1 MLMKTYPLAGLIS
14 CIFAIVLLTLDVN
27 TYVYYVKWLA
37 ISKSFFAYDPS
48 PNLMKFYTVF
58 SIIFSSIGVTL
69 LTIHFKKWN
78 EKHTIMN

>member
-1 MLMKTYPLAGLIS
+1 MKIYYFAGLIS
-14 CIFAIVLLTLDVN
+14 CISAIVLLTLDIN
-27 TYVYYVKWLA
+27 TYLYYAKWLS

-58 SIIFSSIGVTL
+58 SIVFSSIGVTL

-78 EKHTIMN
+78 ERHTIMN